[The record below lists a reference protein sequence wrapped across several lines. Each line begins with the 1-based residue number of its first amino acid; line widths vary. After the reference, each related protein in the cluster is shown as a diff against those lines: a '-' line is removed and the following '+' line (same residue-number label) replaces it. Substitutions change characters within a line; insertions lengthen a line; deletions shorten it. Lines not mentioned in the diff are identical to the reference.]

1 MTQTPITELDFFQ
14 IKEQLKA
21 YLRGQDRFKDYDF
34 EGSNLSVLLDV
45 LSYNTYQNNFYT
57 NMAISEMFLDSAIL
71 EGSVMSHA
79 KELNYL
85 PRSAVSSRAEVNIRI
100 TAPNNIGT
108 TIIIPAGQKFST
120 SYNGDNFTFYTDRSH
135 VANIVNGSNSLYAID
150 CVPVYEG
157 VLVSESFYL
166 SANTLTA
173 KISNKNV
180 DISSI
185 KVNVAGTDFLYASS
199 IFGVESNA
207 NVFYLEPT
215 VEGSYA
221 VTFGNNLFG
230 RQPTFNE
237 KITVSY
243 RVASG
248 AEPNGAFKFTT
259 SSTSIPNVTGI
270 NVTTYSAAS
279 GGSEKETNESIK
291 VFAPKSIQ
299 NQERA
304 ITAKDYETLL
314 RREFGS
320 SVIKSVSVYGGD
332 EMEPPRYGK
341 VAISIN
347 PYEGTTISE
356 GFKTS
361 VVDFISDK
369 APLPI
374 QPIFVDP
381 DFLYAKIDVNVYY
394 SKKLTSKSAAE
405 LESLVRQ
412 VIQNYS
418 TTYMEDFG
426 SSLMLSRLSSM
437 IDAVDEGVMSNTIEA
452 NPIIDYSPPTNIQQ
466 NPQFK
471 FSSPLIVP
479 YAFNEL
485 EDISNYTPAIKSSVY
500 KYEGTDVFFQDDGKG
515 NIITLS
521 SNLQKLQVLNPVIG
535 TVNYSTGTLNLVK
548 FTTSGYTG
556 NAIKIYANTTDK
568 NIVSPKSRVFSI
580 RDSDVI
586 VTMIE
591 TK

>member
-1 MTQTPITELDFFQ
+1 MAQTPITELDFFQ

-45 LSYNTYQNNFYT
+45 LAYNTYQNNFYT
-57 NMAISEMFLDSAIL
+57 NMAISEMFLDSAVL

-85 PRSAVSSRAEVNIRI
+85 PRSSVSSRAEVNIRI

-108 TIIIPAGQKFST
+108 SIVIPANQKFST
-120 SYNGDNFTFYTDRSH
+120 TYNGDNFNFYTDRAYI
-135 VANIVNGSNSLYAID
+135 ANIVNGSTSLYSID

-157 VLVSESFYL
+157 SLVSESFYL
-166 SANTLTA
+166 SSNTLTA

-185 KVNVAGTDFLYASS
+185 KVTVAGIEFLYASS
-199 IFGVESNA
+199 IFGVENDA
-207 NVFYLEPT
+207 NVFYIEPT

-221 VTFGNNLFG
+221 IVFGNNSFG
-230 RQPTFNE
+230 KQPTFNE

-248 AEPNGAFKFTT
+248 AEPNGAFKFST
-259 SSTSIPNVTGI
+259 SSAAIPNVTGI
-270 NVTTYSAAS
+270 NVTTFSAAS
-279 GGSEKETNESIK
+279 GGAEKETNESIK
-291 VFAPKSIQ
+291 LFAPKSIQ

-332 EMEPPRYGK
+332 EMDPPRYGR
-341 VAISIN
+341 VAVSIN

-361 VVDFISDK
+361 VIDFISDK

-374 QPIFVDP
+374 QPVFVDP
-381 DFLYAKIDVNVYY
+381 DFLYAKVDVNVYY
-394 SKKLTSKSAAE
+394 SKKLTAKSAAE
-405 LESLVRQ
+405 IESLVRQ
-412 VIQNYS
+412 SIQQYS
-418 TTYMEDFG
+418 TDYMEDFG
-426 SSLMLSRLSSM
+426 STLMLSRLSSLV
-437 IDAVDEGVMSNTIEA
+437 DTVDEGVLSNTIEA
-452 NPIIDYSPPTNIQQ
+452 NPIIEYSPPINVQQ

-471 FSSPLIVP
+471 FSSSLIVP
-479 YAFNEL
+479 YAFNEA
-485 EDISNYTPAIKSSVY
+485 EDISNYTPAIRSSTY

-535 TVNYSTGTLNLVK
+535 TVNYSTGILNLVK
-548 FTTSGYTG
+548 FRTSGYTG
-556 NAIKIYANTTDK
+556 SAIKIYANTTDK

-580 RDSDVI
+580 RESDVT
-586 VTMIE
+586 VNMIE